1 MYGQPPFTQSSQR
14 HTVLARHPARELDRI
29 RIAPANSQL
38 GVVVHRSAKLAFTV
52 ALCSLAVPGVAAAAT
67 KDVIAG
73 KPVKKLPA
81 GVAKDADLNQFF
93 PSSIKVHAGD
103 SVRFTIA
110 GFHAVNFPKRGE
122 APPPLAA
129 PDTSHPAN
137 NSVDS
142 SGTAYWFNGQP
153 TPVIPSIVSAGTG
166 SGKPYTG
173 AAAVGSGLPLG
184 PPKPFV
190 VKFPKAGSY
199 TYYCVV
205 HPGMKATVSVVG
217 KSKPVPSAKADAA
230 RAAAQLAKSVT
241 ALKQLAQQKAPA
253 NTVIAGPDKTNGP
266 VLLRFTPAN
275 LTTKVGTPIT
285 LEMTPGTT
293 EDHTFTFA
301 KDVKAAGK
309 AADATFIGPLAGSS
323 TSGPPTLAFDPKW
336 AYPSDPPGAPVAIN
350 GTNHGDGF
358 VNTGVLDGSPAT
370 PFPQK
375 VTVSFS
381 APGTYT
387 YLCAI
392 HTFMT
397 GKITVTS

>member
-1 MYGQPPFTQSSQR
+1 M
-14 HTVLARHPARELDRI
+14 
-29 RIAPANSQL
+29 QL
-38 GVVVHRSAKLAFTV
+38 RSKIGVAVV
-52 ALCSLAVPGVAAAAT
+52 LCSLAVPGAAAAAT
-67 KDVIAG
+67 KNVIAG
-73 KPVKKLPA
+73 NPLKKMPP
-81 GVAKDADLNQFF
+81 GVAKDGDFNQFF
-93 PSSIKVHAGD
+93 PSSVKVHAGD
-103 SVRFTIA
+103 SVKFTFA

-122 APPPLAA
+122 APPPLAT
-129 PDTSHPAN
+129 PDATHPAN
-137 NSVDS
+137 NAVDS
-142 SGTAYWFNGQP
+142 AGTAYWFNGQA

-173 AAAVGSGLPLG
+173 AAGIGSGLPLG

-217 KSKPVPSAKADAA
+217 KSRPVPSAKADAA
-230 RAAAQLAKSVT
+230 RAQAQLTTGLS
-241 ALKQLAQQKAPA
+241 ALKQLDKQKAPA

-266 VLLRFTPAN
+266 VLLRFTPAS

-285 LEMTPGTT
+285 LAMTPGTT
-293 EDHTFTFA
+293 EEHTFTFA
-301 KDVKAAGK
+301 KDVKATGK
-309 AADATFIGPLAGSS
+309 AAEATLVGPLAGSS
-323 TSGPPTLAFDPKW
+323 TNGPPTLAFDPKW
-336 AYPSDPPGAPVAIN
+336 AYPSDPPGTPVAID
-350 GTNHGDGF
+350 GTNHGDGL

-375 VTVSFS
+375 ATVSFS